1 MTDSETPN
9 FTRKSLIF
17 EINILVNFSRNLIT
31 FYEND
36 CSDIPKGYTPKIR
49 TAFFCSL
56 HKVLLCSEKS
66 YFTDT
71 HTRPQIFK

>member
-56 HKVLLCSEKS
+56 HKVLLCSEKHS
-66 YFTDT
+66 VTDT
-71 HTRPQIFK
+71 QTPTII